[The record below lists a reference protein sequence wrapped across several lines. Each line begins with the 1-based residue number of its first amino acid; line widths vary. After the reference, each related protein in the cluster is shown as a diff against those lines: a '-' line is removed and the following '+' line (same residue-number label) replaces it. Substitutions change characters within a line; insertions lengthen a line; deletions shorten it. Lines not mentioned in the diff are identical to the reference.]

1 MSGNTRSFTARKG
14 EKARNLA
21 ALRRACVQWRQN
33 DDVFSRLQRRLATT
47 LSLETLI
54 GLFADEVM
62 SLVPFDHLIYRHQ
75 IGTQEFIY
83 ASGMGGPHRCDYKL
97 TLEGINYGGLTLSRR
112 VRFAEEELE
121 MLEQLLGVAIC
132 PIRNACQYAS
142 VQQAALTDSLTGIPN
157 KRALDEALARECSR
171 GDRHGDTCTLIL
183 CDLDHFK
190 QINDNHGHVVGD
202 HILKAVAQ
210 ELRKATRNCDELYRF
225 GGEEFAIVLPH
236 TDQDQAH
243 QVAERIREFIA
254 TIRVNC
260 GETDVCTSASF
271 GLAMRFRDE
280 NPDQWVA
287 RADHTLYGAKRAGRN
302 CTRVADAIGASPKS

>member
-1 MSGNTRSFTARKG
+1 MAGNTRSFIARKG

-21 ALRRACVQWRQN
+21 ALRRACIQWRQS
-33 DDVFSRLQRRLATT
+33 DDVFTRIQRRVATT

-54 GLFADEVM
+54 AIFAEEVAP
-62 SLVPFDHLIYRHQ
+62 LVPFDQLVYRHQ
-75 IGTQEFIY
+75 IDQKEFVY

-121 MLEQLLGVAIC
+121 MLEQLLGLVIC
-132 PIRNACQYAS
+132 PIRNACQYAL
-142 VQQAALTDSLTGIPN
+142 VQQAALTDALTGIPN

-190 QINDNHGHVVGD
+190 QINDTYGHVVGD

-225 GGEEFAIVLPH
+225 GGEEFAVLLPQ
-236 TDQDQAH
+236 TNQEQAY

-260 GETDVCTSASF
+260 GDVDVTTSASL
-271 GLAMRFRDE
+271 GVAMRLRDE
-280 NPDQWVA
+280 SADQWVA
-287 RADHTLYGAKRAGRN
+287 RADHTLYRAKRTGRN
-302 CTRVADAIGASPKS
+302 CTRLAATVGTGPDA

>member
-1 MSGNTRSFTARKG
+1 MPENTRSFLARKG

-33 DDVFSRLQRRLATT
+33 DDVFARLQGRLATT

-54 GLFADEVM
+54 AIFADEVS
-62 SLVPFDHLIYRHQ
+62 SLVPFDQLIYRHQ
-75 IGTQEFIY
+75 IGQQEFVY
-83 ASGMGGPHRCDYKL
+83 ASGLGGPHRCDYKL
-97 TLEGINYGGLTLSRR
+97 SLEGINYGGLTLSRR
-112 VRFAEEELE
+112 LRFAEEELE
-121 MLEQLLGVAIC
+121 ILEHLLGVAIC
-132 PIRNACQYAS
+132 PIRNACRYAS

-171 GDRHGDTCTLIL
+171 GERHGDTCSLIL

-190 QINDNHGHVVGD
+190 QVNDNYGHVVGD

-225 GGEEFAIVLPH
+225 GGEEFAVLLPH
-236 TDQDQAH
+236 TDQDQAY
-243 QVAERIREFIA
+243 QVAERIRKFIN

-260 GETDVCTSASF
+260 GESDVQTSASL
-271 GLAMRFRDE
+271 GIAMRLKDE
-280 NPDQWVA
+280 NPDHWVA
-287 RADHTLYGAKRAGRN
+287 RADHILYCAKRAGRN
-302 CTRVADAIGASPKS
+302 CTRLADAVAAKP